1 MNVLDTQTTTVSSH
15 AVWLEAVPFKTE
27 AIRSQNYHLVT
38 PTLAP
43 RSARSYDTHLVL
55 SFLEVGMYERHVEIC
70 VQHLFKHIL
79 FVSTFAGDVENVSNY
94 RPICS
99 LPAMYKLFS
108 TILYGRLYPMLDQNQ
123 AEDQAGFRKTYQTT
137 DHLATYRMIEQKCQE
152 WGIKMWTATV
162 DFTKAFDSIS
172 HNSIWEALKSCNVD
186 HEYVSLLRKIYK
198 DQKASVQ
205 TDEESES
212 FDIQKGSKQ
221 GDPMSS
227 LLFNTVL
234 QYCIKERNTTM
245 AKEERNGNLL
255 ERPRTRLPNEPA
267 ISRRR
272 DAVRNLQR
280 TDTEYDVRIQESNRE
295 SGTQDPPRQ
304 DENSQQ
310 PKAT

>member
-1 MNVLDTQTTTVSSH
+1 MTKEYLRLRQKNYKAPSANSKQANTPDSNG
-15 AVWLEAVPFKTE
+15 
-27 AIRSQNYHLVT
+27 IRADDIKACDDETREMMRQIFNEIKKRNNFT
-38 PTLAP
+38 P
-43 RSARSYDTHLVL
+43 DEWKKMKIKVIH
-55 SFLEVGMYERHVEIC
+55 
-70 VQHLFKHIL
+70 KK
-79 FVSTFAGDVENVSNY
+79 GDVEDVSNY

-108 TILYGRLYPMLDQNQ
+108 TILYGRLYPMLDQKQ
-123 AEDQAGFRKTYQTT
+123 AENQAGFRKTYQTT
-137 DHLATYRMIEQKCQE
+137 DHLATYRMLEQKCQE

-162 DFTKAFDSIS
+162 DFRKAFDSIS
-172 HNSIWEALKSCNVD
+172 HHSIWEALKSCNVE

-198 DQKASVQ
+198 DLKASVQ

-234 QYCIKERNTTM
+234 QYSLKERYTTM
-245 AKEERNGNLL
+245 AKEKRNGNLL
-255 ERPRTRLPNEPA
+255 ERPRTRLPNEFA
-267 ISRRR
+267 ICRRR
-272 DAVRNLQR
+272 DAVCNLQR
-280 TDTEYDVRIQESNRE
+280 TAAEYDVRIQESNRE

-310 PKAT
+310 PEQHELRHKKIY